1 MVARPIIETTTKI
14 FWTAVDAVSRK
25 VEFDAAT
32 CGKGDPMQGAP
43 VYTGG
48 PIIRLREVY
57 VK

>member
-1 MVARPIIETTTKI
+1 VSKKI
-14 FWTAVDAVSRK
+14 GF
-25 VEFDAAT
+25 EAAT

-48 PIIRLREVY
+48 PIIRLRKVH